1 MNDVLKTV
9 LIVEDNR
16 MNSRLAEFVLERD
29 GFNVRT
35 ATTAE
40 EAIEDVRN
48 EKPDLILM
56 DIQLPGMDGLEA
68 TRILK
73 GDSKTSSVPIVAITA
88 HAMRGDEERIMAC
101 GCEGYIAKPI
111 NTWKLAEVVQKYISG

>member
-1 MNDVLKTV
+1 MTEAKKTV

-29 GFNVRT
+29 GFAVRT

-40 EAIEDVRN
+40 EAIESVRN
-48 EKPDLILM
+48 ERPDLILM

-73 GDSKTSSVPIVAITA
+73 ADDQTSEVPIVAITA
-88 HAMRGDEERIMAC
+88 HAMRGDEERIRAS
-101 GCEGYIAKPI
+101 GCEDYIAKPI
-111 NTWKLAEVVQKYISG
+111 NTWKLAEMVDKYVSS

>member
-1 MNDVLKTV
+1 MKKTV
-9 LIVEDNR
+9 LIVEDNH

-29 GFNVRT
+29 GFAVRI
-35 ATTAE
+35 AATAE
-40 EAIEDVRN
+40 EAIKSVRN

-73 GDSKTSSVPIVAITA
+73 NDDDTADVPIVAITA
-88 HAMRGDEERIMAC
+88 HAMRGDEERIKAA

-111 NTWKLAEVVQKYISG
+111 NTWKLAETVDKYVTS